1 MTAHS
6 QRPTESMADELLADL
21 PVIAQLEKVL
31 DALMAIAE
39 QSVGDIGQVRKRY
52 EDRRGNVH
60 QDEALWESWSAGF
73 VDWLIAEHPSS
84 IAFCTSSKW
93 RIDGHL
99 IAAGHAAAIARSHRS
114 LFEVTAMPS
123 GRVELL
129 DLLGGAAFS
138 VCEPRSL
145 AGVEVGDVAELR
157 LLGLGDD
164 IFFSKTFIYHPKAA
178 RHEIVARTRIVL
190 DSNGSRSDAIDAMAT
205 LRAYVPRYRHLPP
218 SRVYQMADKLSHL

>member
-1 MTAHS
+1 MTADS
-6 QRPTESMADELLADL
+6 QRPSSSVADEMLADV
-21 PVIAQLEKVL
+21 PVIAQLERVL
-31 DALMAIAE
+31 DSLMAAAE
-39 QSVGDIGQVRKRY
+39 NSVADIGHVRKQY

-73 VDWLIAEHPSS
+73 VDWLIAEHPAA
-84 IAFCTSSKW
+84 IAFSASSAW
-93 RIDGHL
+93 RVEGHQ

-129 DLLGGAAFS
+129 DLLGAAAFS

-157 LLGLGDD
+157 LLGVGNDVY
-164 IFFSKTFIYHPKAA
+164 FSKTFIYHPKAA
-178 RHEIVARTRIVL
+178 RDEIVARTQIIL
-190 DSNGSRSDAIDAMAT
+190 DADGTRVDAMDAMAT

-218 SRVYQMADKLSHL
+218 SRVYQMADKLSYL